1 MNRGTTTK
9 FLFNDGDYF
18 VALTD
23 RDCVR
28 IGLVN
33 STCYDIPNG
42 HAWYDRVVEAGTRAA
57 VEDLHDELF
66 DAFVWESA

>member
-23 RDCVR
+23 RNCVR
-28 IGLVN
+28 IGIVGG
-33 STCYDIPNG
+33 TCYDVPNG
-42 HAWYDRVVEAGTRAA
+42 HAYYDRIAESTSRVE
-57 VEDLHDELF
+57 VEDLHDELT
-66 DAFVWESA
+66 SAYAA